1 MNFISKIEQDTI
13 DFAKKFVKKL
23 KGGEIL
29 SLEGD
34 LGTGKTVFTK
44 GLAKGLCIKKI
55 IKSPT
60 FVLMKV
66 YPVTKHKTIKHLV
79 HLDAYRLDDFSELEN
94 IGIDEYLNGENV
106 VVIEWG
112 DKVKKNLPKK
122 TKSIKFK
129 IQNNFRK
136 INY

>member
-1 MNFISKIEQDTI
+1 MQFVSKNEKDTI
-13 DFAKKFVKKL
+13 DFAKKFAKKL

-29 SLEGD
+29 SLEGN
-34 LGTGKTVFTK
+34 LGAGKTVFTK
-44 GLAKGLCIKKI
+44 GLAQGLRIKKI

-66 YPVTKHKTIKHLV
+66 YLVAKHKNIEHLV
-79 HLDAYRLDDFSELEN
+79 HLDAYRIDNFSDLEN
-94 IGIDEYLNGENV
+94 IGIDDYLNKENV

-112 DKVKKNLPKK
+112 DKVKKNLPKEV
-122 TKSIKFK
+122 KSIKFK
-129 IQNNFRK
+129 IENNNRV